1 MAYCVGMQVL
11 DGRFVYGA
19 SDLNNFLECRRLTEL
34 DTLVAAGKLAK
45 PPAAKNDGA
54 ELIRK
59 KGDEHERRYLERA
72 QSDDASAVVTFE
84 RSGAGIAAYEEAA
97 RRTIEAMRVGA
108 KLIYQATFFDGR
120 FLGHA
125 DFLRRVETPSDLGT
139 WSYEVIDTKLAL
151 SPKPYF
157 IVQLC
162 NYSEHLQRVQGR
174 MPDYGYIVLGNGEER
189 AFRLS
194 EYLAYYRHLKQR
206 FITEEAQRES
216 ESLASVYPLKVGHC
230 AVCPW
235 NDACTAK
242 RVEDDHLTLV
252 ARLGRGQAEKL
263 QKHGIASVVQLAK
276 ARDDARPNGM
286 SEETFI
292 KLRRQAKLQVH
303 GRTHGPTYE
312 LLHHKP
318 YEGFG
323 LLPPPDPGDVFFDME
338 GDPLFEPGRGLE
350 YLFGC
355 WMPGEPFKAFWGVTR
370 SAEKEAFEAF
380 VDFAIERRREHPAMH
395 IYHYANYEKA
405 ALRRLAQVHGTREEE
420 VDNLLRGEVLVDL
433 YAVVRQAIVIS
444 EDSYSIKR
452 LEKFYSLDR
461 RTDVKKGDDSI
472 VMFEQW
478 RDSQDQAILDDI
490 ERYNEDDC
498 ISTQRLRDWLLERRD
513 EAQTKIG
520 LTIPFREARIFGP
533 NGRPD
538 DRACHADVVEGCKT
552 CAKRVSEE
560 REEARRSDL
569 ERRLRINVLPPQS
582 EREYRD
588 MLPEKRAQYLLANL
602 LAYHRREAKPVWWA
616 LFERC
621 ENIDQLLEFDKE
633 AIAGLTL
640 LPDIEPYKL
649 GSRDQNLVYTYD
661 MPDQRHKLAAG
672 HAVHDPATKKPAGAI
687 VNIDEQGGRLA
698 LKYSGTPEGAANVRA
713 LIPGGPLST
722 DAQQEALER
731 IADAYLNDALEA
743 QHAATYDLLFGRNP
757 RVLHDEPLQPAHV
770 NAPSVSR
777 VVQALDHSYLF
788 IQGPPGSG
796 KSTTASQVIA
806 DLLHAGKR
814 VGVTGTGHKSIQH
827 LLHKVER
834 VVLDRK
840 QTFVGKY
847 KDSGPESQ
855 YVSELT
861 APFVTSTKK
870 NSDFEGGDYQLAGGT
885 SWLFAR
891 EELLDAFDYLFID
904 EAGQVSLADAIAMSA
919 CAKNVVLLGDP
930 SQLAQVSLGTHPMHA
945 DDSVLQHLLGEHHT
959 VPSDRGLFLDVSYR
973 MHPEICTFV
982 SNAIYDG
989 RLTSAAQTARHGVVA
1004 ADLTGAGLRYAPT
1017 AHEGNDQASPQE
1029 SDRIVNEV
1037 KALLAGTVTDDDG
1050 IARPMH
1056 SNDII
1061 VVSPYNAQRRLI
1073 RRRLEEAQL
1082 DVRVG
1087 TVDKFQGQEA
1097 AVVFYS
1103 MATSSGEDIPRNM
1116 EFLFEQNRFNVAVSR
1131 ARAMSVLVCSPRL
1144 LDIPCNAIE
1153 QVRLANLLCS
1163 YVEQSTIV

>member
-1 MAYCVGMQVL
+1 MQVL

-34 DTLVAAGKLAK
+34 DTLVAAGKLAR
-45 PPAAKNDGA
+45 PAALQNDGA
-54 ELIRK
+54 ELIQK

-72 QSDDASAVVTFE
+72 RSDDASAVVSFE
-84 RSGAGIAAYEEAA
+84 RPGAGVAAYQHAA
-97 RRTIEAMRVGA
+97 QRTIEAMRAGA

-120 FLGHA
+120 FLGHT
-125 DFLRRVETPSDLGT
+125 DFLRRVETPSDLGA

-162 NYSEHLQRVQGR
+162 SYSEHLQRVQGR

-194 EYLAYYRHLKQR
+194 EYLAYYRHLKER
-206 FITEEAQRES
+206 FVAEETQRES
-216 ESLASVYPLKVGHC
+216 ESQASVYPLKVGHC
-230 AVCPW
+230 GVCPW
-235 NDACTAK
+235 NDTCTAK

-252 ARLGRGQAEKL
+252 ARLGRYQADKL
-263 QKHGIASVVQLAK
+263 QKHGIASVAQLA
-276 ARDDARPNGM
+276 AAADNTRPAGM
-286 SEETFI
+286 SEETFV

-312 LLHHKP
+312 LLRHEP

-380 VDFAIERRREHPAMH
+380 VDFAIARRRRYPTMH

-452 LEKFYSLDR
+452 LEKFYSLER

-472 VMFEQW
+472 VMFERW
-478 RDSQDQAILDDI
+478 LDSRDQAILDDI

-498 ISTQRLRDWLLERRD
+498 VSTQLLRDWLLERRE
-513 EAQTKIG
+513 EAKSKIG
-520 LTIPFREARIFGP
+520 LSIPFREPRVFGP
-533 NGRPD
+533 NGRPTNLL
-538 DRACHADVVEGCKT
+538 CHAELVEGCT
-552 CAKRVSEE
+552 SCAKRASEE

-569 ERRLRINVLPPQS
+569 ERRLHVDVLPPQT

-588 MLPEKRAQYLLANL
+588 MHADKRARYLLANL
-602 LAYHRREAKPVWWA
+602 LAYHRREAKPVWWE
-616 LFERC
+616 LFKRC
-621 ENIDQLLEFDKE
+621 ENIDQLADDRE
-633 AIAGLTL
+633 AITGLTL
-640 LPDIEPYKL
+640 LPEIEPYTL
-649 GSRDQNLVYTYD
+649 GTRGRTLVYTYA
-661 MPDQRHKLAAG
+661 MPDQYHKLSAG
-672 HAVHDPATKKPAGAI
+672 RDVWDPATKKTAGTI
-687 VNIDEQGGRLA
+687 VDIDERAGRLA
-698 LKYSGTPEGAANVRA
+698 LKYNGKADPADVHA
-713 LIPGGPLST
+713 LIPGGPLGT
-722 DAQQEALER
+722 DAQEEALER
-731 IADAYLNDALEA
+731 IAGGYLANTLTA
-743 QHAATYDLLFGRNP
+743 QHPATMDLLLGGNP
-757 RVLHDEPLQPAHV
+757 RVLHAEPLQPREVDA
-770 NAPSVSR
+770 ASVSR
-777 VVQALDHSYLF
+777 VVQALDRSYLF

-796 KSTTASQVIA
+796 KSTFASQAVA
-806 DLLHAGKR
+806 DLLQAGKR

-827 LLHKVER
+827 LLHKIEE
-834 VVLDRK
+834 VVHNRK
-840 QTFVGKY
+840 RAFVGQY
-847 KDSGPESQ
+847 KHSGAESE
-855 YVSELT
+855 YRSRLEK
-861 APFVTSTKK
+861 PFVTSV
-870 NSDFEGGDYQLAGGT
+870 GDNKQFNGDGYQLAGGT

-891 EELLDAFDYLFID
+891 EDLVDAFDYLFID
-904 EAGQVSLADAIAMSA
+904 EAGQVSLADAVAMSA

-945 DDSVLQHLLGEHHT
+945 DDSVLQHLLGEHNT
-959 VPSDRGLFLDVSYR
+959 VPADRGLFLDVSYR
-973 MHPEICTFV
+973 MHPTICSFISDAV
-982 SNAIYDG
+982 YDG
-989 RLTSAAQTARHGVVA
+989 RLRSAEKA
-1004 ADLTGAGLRYAPT
+1004 AHHAVDGPGLTGAGLRYIPVE
-1017 AHEGNDQASPQE
+1017 HDGNEADSIQE
-1029 SDRIVNEV
+1029 ADRIVREI
-1037 KALLAGTVTDDDG
+1037 KSLMAGTFTDDEA
-1050 IARPMH
+1050 IARPMRVG
-1056 SNDII
+1056 DII
-1061 VVSPYNAQRRLI
+1061 VVSPYNAQRRLL
-1073 RRRLEEAQL
+1073 RRRLDEEGL
-1082 DVRVG
+1082 ETLVG

-1103 MATSSGEDIPRNM
+1103 MATSSGENIPRNM

-1131 ARAMSVLVCSPRL
+1131 AQALSVLVCSPRL

-1163 YVEQSTIV
+1163 YAEQSTVVASRMRASP

>member
-1 MAYCVGMQVL
+1 MQVL

-34 DTLVAAGKLAK
+34 DTLVAAGKLAR
-45 PPAAKNDGA
+45 PAAVQNDGA
-54 ELIRK
+54 ELIQK
-59 KGDEHERRYLERA
+59 KGEAHEQRYLERA
-72 QSDDASAVVTFE
+72 RSEDASAVVSFG
-84 RSGAGIAAYEEAA
+84 RPAAGVAAYEEAA
-97 RRTIEAMRVGA
+97 QRTIEAMRAGA

-120 FLGHA
+120 FLGHT
-125 DFLRRVETPSDLGT
+125 DFLRRVEAPSDLGA

-162 NYSEHLQRVQGR
+162 SYSEHLQRVQGR

-189 AFRLS
+189 AFRLN
-194 EYLAYYRHLKQR
+194 EYLAYYRHLKER
-206 FITEEAQRES
+206 FVAEETARES
-216 ESLASVYPLKVGHC
+216 ESQASVYPLKIGHC
-230 AVCPW
+230 SVCPW
-235 NDACTAK
+235 NDTCTAK

-252 ARLGRGQAEKL
+252 ARLGRNQADKL
-263 QKHGIASVVQLAK
+263 QKHGIASVVQLA
-276 ARDDARPNGM
+276 AAANDARPEGM

-312 LLHHKP
+312 LLRHESH
-318 YEGFG
+318 EGFG
-323 LLPPPDPGDVFFDME
+323 LLPPPDAGDVFFDME

-380 VDFAIERRREHPAMH
+380 VDFAIERRRKHPAMH

-452 LEKFYSLDR
+452 LEKFYSLER

-472 VMFEQW
+472 VMFERW
-478 RDSQDQAILDDI
+478 LDSRDQTILDDI

-498 ISTQRLRDWLLERRD
+498 LSTQLLRDWLLERRE
-513 EAQTKIG
+513 EAKTLIG
-520 LTIPFREARIFGP
+520 LDIPFREPRIFGP
-533 NGRPD
+533 NGRPTNLL
-538 DRACHADVVEGCKT
+538 CHLEAVEGCAT
-552 CAKRVSEE
+552 CAKRASEE

-569 ERRLRINVLPPQS
+569 ERRLHVGVLPPQS
-582 EREYRD
+582 ENEYRD
-588 MLPEKRAQYLLANL
+588 MLPEKRARYLLANL
-602 LAYHRREAKPVWWA
+602 LAYHRREAKPVWWSYH
-616 LFERC
+616 ERC

-640 LPDIEPYKL
+640 VPEIAPYKL
-649 GSRDQNLVYTYD
+649 GKQDRNLVYTYR
-661 MPDQRHKLAAG
+661 MPDQRHKLAPG
-672 HAVHDPATKKPAGAI
+672 HSVHDPATKKLAGTI
-687 VNIDEQGGRLA
+687 VEMDETNGRLA
-698 LKYSGTPEGAANVRA
+698 LKFSGTAEAAANVHA
-713 LIPGGPLST
+713 LIPGGPRAT

-731 IADAYLNDALEA
+731 IGDAYLGDALET
-743 QHAATYDLLFGRNP
+743 QHAATYDLLLGRNP
-757 RVLHDEPLQPAHV
+757 RVLHGESLQPAHV
-770 NAPSVSR
+770 EARSVSG
-777 VVQALDHSYLF
+777 VVQALDRSYLF

-796 KSTTASQVIA
+796 KSTIAAQVIA
-806 DLLHAGKR
+806 DLLLAGKR
-814 VGVTGTGHKSIQH
+814 VGVTGTGHKSIAH

-847 KDSGPESQ
+847 KDSGSESL
-855 YVSELT
+855 YTSEL
-861 APFVTSTKK
+861 AEPFITSTSK
-870 NSDFEGGDYQLAGGT
+870 NKDFDGEAYQLAGGT

-891 EELLDAFDYLFID
+891 EELVDAFDYLFID

-959 VPSDRGLFLDVSYR
+959 VPADRGLFLGVSYR
-973 MHPEICTFV
+973 MHPAICSFV

-989 RLTSAAQTARHGVVA
+989 RLTSAEQTARHGVA
-1004 ADLTGAGLRYAPT
+1004 GADLTGAGLRYASV
-1017 AHEGNDQASPQE
+1017 AHDGNDQASVQE
-1029 SDRIVNEV
+1029 ADRIVREV
-1037 KALLAGTVTDDDG
+1037 RSLMAGTVTDDDG
-1050 IARPMH
+1050 VARAMQ

-1061 VVSPYNAQRRLI
+1061 IVSPYNAQRRLI
-1073 RRRLEEAQL
+1073 RRRLEEAGL

-1103 MATSSGEDIPRNM
+1103 MAASSGEDIPRSM

-1163 YVEQSTIV
+1163 YAEQSTAV